1 MKKIFKGAIIILVL
15 FSITQINAQ
24 TETINFTLTSEGLVT
39 LGQDV
44 NVLSTIVIKGDTLIW
59 DQQVEE
65 TVNTNTFTIVSRS
78 EDWDQKKSTG
88 TITFNMVI
96 EGYNSEFILT
106 GEKKNLSAHL
116 LIKMSSTEQKEVL
129 FKIDTI
135 TYQ

>member
-1 MKKIFKGAIIILVL
+1 MKKIFKGAIIILVI

-24 TETINFTLTSEGLVT
+24 TDTINFTLTSEGLVT
-39 LGQDV
+39 LGQEV
-44 NVLSTIVIKGDTLIW
+44 NVLSTLIKKGDTLIW
-59 DQQVEE
+59 DQQIEKG
-65 TVNTNTFTIVSRS
+65 VNTNTFTIVSRS
-78 EDWDQKKSTG
+78 EDWDQKKSSG

-116 LIKMSSTEQKEVL
+116 IIKMSNTEKKEVL
-129 FKIDTI
+129 FKIDNI